1 MLRRALTSSS
11 LLETG
16 SLPVHLRTCV
26 FHRFLKDQVL
36 KTVKQNH
43 HYRELIVKPV
53 LKSFRALGT
62 FPWLF
67 SCMDTFV
74 LPEMET
80 CTCKCYYLEKDFDL
94 KWSLARKLEEQN
106 PQVNFLNL
114 FIPSGPSMQRTRW
127 FDQVDRYMNF
137 SLHFSH

>member
-36 KTVKQNH
+36 KIVKQNH

-74 LPEMET
+74 LPKME
-80 CTCKCYYLEKDFDL
+80 KMLVFG
-94 KWSLARKLEEQN
+94 KLHKAKRIL
-106 PQVNFLNL
+106 PQM
-114 FIPSGPSMQRTRW
+114 IPSKKAGGAKPTGE
-127 FDQVDRYMNF
+127 F
-137 SLHFSH
+137 SELVHPIWTLDAAHPVV